1 MKDNNEKKLDAI
13 SNQLKDLANEFSK
26 KLIDDEVKSNL
37 NRLYRRSMEYKNG
50 SFIMLVVGPVK
61 SGKSTLVN
69 LLAHKYVSPTD
80 KLECTVRPSIISSVA
95 TDEECKIEVYTSKQ
109 EDRKEKDLDLI
120 IDKLR
125 GIVPDDSEIREYLI
139 KDERPLTDDNINAVI
154 TPSYNK
160 SDNTI
165 ITSITTT
172 GSRLL
177 QSNDNGNIFIADMPG
192 FDGNKVNLSNS
203 LYDAMS
209 KRVDLILFVHSS
221 VSAFNVTSNEYL
233 DKLREYNGSVPVYLI
248 HNIFDSAYWKSK
260 EQRAKDVERQSQ
272 SEYDEIKGKG
282 FNIEPDYVSCIN
294 LGMVT
299 DYLGADKNYNL
310 SLEPE
315 LREAYQQFE
324 SIEEKL
330 YNRITTNISK
340 LRLDRCVDRTYK
352 LRDDLIKLVIEK
364 KVSLDKKK
372 ADQELLSKRISEFDR
387 GLTSTEYD
395 EIISNVSNDANRSLF
410 KNNAKALVNK
420 TMSTKECLACLKEIL
435 KSFLVNVDEKL
446 TDKLYRHFAEK
457 QKFFTEDLNKSLNSP
472 ISSITMMEIKA
483 ETENNIS
490 DDEVKRFMK
499 TSVWDKLTDLVGSS
513 YKPETV
519 RNSIS
524 NMEQYFYGDENN
536 KTTHNLHMLLKKEIQ
551 RMEGLYLDQFREKF
565 GHQLEAIITTD
576 ELHSLDTLEV
586 LQKKLKDIII

>member
-1 MKDNNEKKLDAI
+1 MKENSEKKLDAI

-80 KLECTVRPSIISSVA
+80 KLECTVRPSIISSVSSV
-95 TDEECKIEVYTSKQ
+95 EECKIEVYTSKQ
-109 EDRKEKDLDLI
+109 ENRKEKDLDLI

-139 KDERPLTDDNINAVI
+139 KEERPLTDDNINAVI

-165 ITSITTT
+165 ITSITTI
-172 GSRLL
+172 GSKLL
-177 QSNDNGNIFIADMPG
+177 KSNDNSNIFIADMPG

-299 DYLGADKNYNL
+299 DYLSADKNYNL

-340 LRLDRCVDRTYK
+340 LRLDRCVDRTDK
-352 LRDDLIKLVIEK
+352 LRDDLIKLVIGK

-372 ADQELLSKRISEFDR
+372 ADQELLSKKISEFDR

-446 TDKLYRHFAEK
+446 TDKLHRHFDEK

-472 ISSITMMEIKA
+472 ISSITLLEIKA

-536 KTTHNLHMLLKKEIQ
+536 KTTHNLHMLLKKEVQ
-551 RMEGLYLDQFREKF
+551 RMEGLYLDQFKEKF
-565 GHQLEAIITTD
+565 GHQLEEIITTD

>member
-1 MKDNNEKKLDAI
+1 MKDNSEKKLDAI

-95 TDEECKIEVYTSKQ
+95 SDEECKIEVYTSKQ

-177 QSNDNGNIFIADMPG
+177 QSNANGNIFIADMPG

-364 KVSLDKKK
+364 KISLDKKK